1 MPKSAGDGWKTM
13 RREPRVPSCML
24 ENPARVEASLSLR
37 RAVAH
42 GPLQKFVGCSDS
54 HRMEGVTRME
64 DILCAVRRALLHRKS
79 HFPAPSCSR
88 CGVAAYCR
96 ATTPASALTEA
107 LQLVEHA
114 CCRQCVGWWSF
125 EILEFG
131 AKDFNLPGWFFHNP
145 QPKLNNSLELF
156 AAALLLPTLNYYHSC
171 SLMWSCFFMWLLH
184 HEKKNTPP
192 CNVVFAVLEIQNQG
206 GEDWLNLQ
214 PIW

>member
-1 MPKSAGDGWKTM
+1 MPKSAGVDGKPCGASLVFPRACWKIQPGW
-13 RREPRVPSCML
+13 RL
-24 ENPARVEASLSLR
+24 LSLR

-96 ATTPASALTEA
+96 AAAPASALTEA

-131 AKDFNLPGWFFHNP
+131 AKDFDLPGWFFHNP

-171 SLMWSCFFMWLLH
+171 SLMWSCFFFCIMRK
-184 HEKKNTPP
+184 ENTPP